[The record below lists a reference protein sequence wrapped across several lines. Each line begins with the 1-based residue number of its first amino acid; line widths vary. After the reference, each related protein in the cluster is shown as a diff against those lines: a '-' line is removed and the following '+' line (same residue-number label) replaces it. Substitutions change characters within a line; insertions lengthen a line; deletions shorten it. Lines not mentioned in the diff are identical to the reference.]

1 MSLLE
6 IGCRTAKAEQ
16 SSGFKPISL
25 AVLHS
30 VVLSRLVA
38 VDDTGTQKLFGTVGA
53 VVLGHRGVAQL
64 RHLLVYDKK
73 KAPIVKLPIVPD
85 MVCTLEAEGGVR
97 IYDDMQQSWIAHFRS
112 SEDWEGLA
120 RALALA
126 RSVAARAME
135 GSSRCVMVQ
144 DVALGEVESSAHLQ
158 DGDLVVLAYTLW
170 AEVPGMPGQL
180 GPAVHATEGLEQG
193 VLGMSKG
200 GCRFLVVPAHLGYG
214 FQPSR
219 PSQVPAGAA
228 LFYDVTVLKIKKQP
242 PMQALLQQRSQSS
255 SSLVSLAAATSPLL
269 HLDAAETKESL
280 FGSGAY
286 TTAMGES
293 KGRKSS
299 MPSDEPEL
307 EDVGEQG
314 DDKDLLMA
322 PRALLSRI
330 GGMVGSAPKLRLD
343 MRRSLDSPLAS
354 PHKEGEAQRRL
365 AALLI
370 DMQAERQGDAGS
382 DGNTE
387 PPEAAPPELLDAP
400 HLGGAEAGHA
410 MNGETASQA
419 AASSEVVQQA
429 GGAEQGTV
437 DELEDKAVS
446 NHATGRPGMADEADG
461 QARPDVAV
469 SSNGEQQSRQ
479 ESSGIGDV
487 WLEALSQ
494 PALSSSDGR
503 HGSLYENQEM
513 PVDSGILL
521 LPDPANPLGASS
533 AASGAATRPA
543 PTTSRDAPPL
553 GPAPADSVAADR
565 GQWEDPSGQGAPIVH
580 RSPLP
585 ARSQQALLEAIQGA
599 QLPLPQSN
607 SSSHIP
613 TFESYEVSNEVLRVT
628 DVMQQKVMA
637 ASLEDLTRM
646 MRQHTGVLNDHRGL
660 DKPSPRALAALER
673 AEAAV
678 DVEDDEGCDGLVD
691 MVALMLAENR
701 ELKRRLSSSREV
713 TSSLKSISVPGAAA
727 LRPPEVTQQELVD
740 ASAARLAE
748 AIELGEERQRAA
760 LAASQALEVGLRQ
773 ELSEARAEVQHA
785 RAALMQ
791 RQASETIQRLHH
803 EASLEKQQD
812 AATASGAMDSR
823 QGADDVD
830 HSRSSLEKP
839 KSAVG
844 GQWMG
849 TQNRSSYFEMRK
861 EEADQ
866 EAAQAGEDEQYKQDS
881 VAQWLTAGG
890 GGSEG
895 GAETPIAAEGAADA
909 SERLRRSETDAAV
922 AAEVR
927 AREDMLR
934 LLKHVLGKLYIELKD
949 DLETYSSLSKA
960 QVVGLVKCK
969 LRAATKDVQAAVD
982 GRLEELSSMETGS
995 PRSGLHG
1002 DSGT

>member
-1 MSLLE
+1 
-6 IGCRTAKAEQ
+6 
-16 SSGFKPISL
+16 
-25 AVLHS
+25 
-30 VVLSRLVA
+30 
-38 VDDTGTQKLFGTVGA
+38 
-53 VVLGHRGVAQL
+53 
-64 RHLLVYDKK
+64 
-73 KAPIVKLPIVPD
+73 
-85 MVCTLEAEGGVR
+85 
-97 IYDDMQQSWIAHFRS
+97 MQQSWIAHFRS

-126 RSVAARAME
+126 RSVAGRAME

-144 DVALGEVESSAHLQ
+144 DVSLGEVESSAHLQ

-180 GPAVHATEGLEQG
+180 GPAVHATEGKGIKVQLGSKKAPPGLEQG

-219 PSQVPAGAA
+219 PSQVHKSSSRRCAILRRYRPEDKEAAADAGTAAGAA
-228 LFYDVTVLKIKKQP
+228 LVFVL
-242 PMQALLQQRSQSS
+242 
-255 SSLVSLAAATSPLL
+255 SLVSLVAATSLCL

-280 FGSGAY
+280 FGTGAY

-299 MPSDEPEL
+299 IPSDKPEL
-307 EDVGEQG
+307 EDDGEQG

-322 PRALLSRI
+322 RRALLSRI
-330 GGMVGSAPKLRLD
+330 GGTVGSAPKLRLD
-343 MRRSLDSPLAS
+343 VRRSLDSPLAS

-370 DMQAERQGDAGS
+370 DMQAERQGDAGD

-400 HLGGAEAGHA
+400 HLGGAEAGHK

-419 AASSEVVQQA
+419 AASTEVKQQA
-429 GGAEQGTV
+429 GGTEQDMM
-437 DELEDKAVS
+437 DELEDKALS
-446 NHATGRPGMADEADG
+446 DHATGRTGMADEVDG
-461 QARPDVAV
+461 QAPPEVAV
-469 SSNGEQQSRQ
+469 SSNGEQRSRQ

-487 WLEALSQ
+487 WLQASSQ

-521 LPDPANPLGASS
+521 LLDPANPLGASFAVS
-533 AASGAATRPA
+533 AAATSPA
-543 PTTSRDAPPL
+543 PTTSRGAPPV
-553 GPAPADSVAADR
+553 GPAPADAVAADG
-565 GQWEDPSGQGAPIVH
+565 GQWEDPSRQGAPIGL

-585 ARSQQALLEAIQGA
+585 AHSQQALLEAIQGA
-599 QLPLPQSN
+599 Q
-607 SSSHIP
+607 
-613 TFESYEVSNEVLRVT
+613 
-628 DVMQQKVMA
+628 KVMA
-637 ASLEDLTRM
+637 ANLEDLTRM
-646 MRQHTGVLNDHRGL
+646 MRQHTGVRNDHLGL
-660 DKPSPRALAALER
+660 DNPSPRALAALER

-678 DVEDDEGCDGLVD
+678 DVEDDGGCDGLVD

-701 ELKRRLSSSREV
+701 ELRRRLSSSREG
-713 TSSLKSISVPGAAA
+713 TSSLKSGSITGAAA
-727 LRPPEVTQQELVD
+727 LRPPEGAVTFSITQQALVD

-895 GAETPIAAEGAADA
+895 GAETPVAAEGAADA
-909 SERLRRSETDAAV
+909 SERLRRSESDAAV

-982 GRLEELSSMETGS
+982 ERLEELSSMETGS

>member
-1 MSLLE
+1 
-6 IGCRTAKAEQ
+6 
-16 SSGFKPISL
+16 
-25 AVLHS
+25 
-30 VVLSRLVA
+30 
-38 VDDTGTQKLFGTVGA
+38 
-53 VVLGHRGVAQL
+53 
-64 RHLLVYDKK
+64 
-73 KAPIVKLPIVPD
+73 

-97 IYDDMQQSWIAHFRS
+97 IRDDMQQSWIAHFRS

-135 GSSRCVMVQ
+135 GSSRCVVVQ
-144 DVALGEVESSAHLQ
+144 DVSLGEVESSAHLRN
-158 DGDLVVLAYTLW
+158 GDLVVLAYTLW
-170 AEVPGMPGQL
+170 AEVPGLPGQL

-200 GCRFLVVPAHLGYG
+200 SCRFLVVPAHLGYG

-242 PMQALLQQRSQSS
+242 PMQALLREQRSQSS
-255 SSLVSLAAATSPLL
+255 SSLVSLAVATSPRL

-293 KGRKSS
+293 KGLKSS

-307 EDVGEQG
+307 EDDGEQG
-314 DDKDLLMA
+314 DDKDLLVA
-322 PRALLSRI
+322 RRALLSRI

-343 MRRSLDSPLAS
+343 VRRSLDSPLAS
-354 PHKEGEAQRRL
+354 PRKEGEAQRRL
-365 AALLI
+365 AALLT
-370 DMQAERQGDAGS
+370 DMQAERQGDVGD
-382 DGNTE
+382 DGNAE
-387 PPEAAPPELLDAP
+387 PPEAASSELLDAP
-400 HLGGAEAGHA
+400 QLGVAEVTHE
-410 MNGETASQA
+410 MNGETASVDLDLQVKSVGHPKAASNVANTASQA
-419 AASSEVVQQA
+419 AASSEAVRQA
-429 GGAEQGTV
+429 CGTEQDAM
-437 DELEDKAVS
+437 DELEDKALSDHV
-446 NHATGRPGMADEADG
+446 TGRTGMADEVDG
-461 QARPDVAV
+461 QAPPDVAV
-469 SSNGEQQSRQ
+469 SSNGEQQARQ
-479 ESSGIGDV
+479 ESSGVGEV
-487 WLEALSQ
+487 WLQASSQ

-503 HGSLYENQEM
+503 HSSLYEHQEV
-513 PVDSGILL
+513 PVDSGML

-543 PTTSRDAPPL
+543 PTISRDAAPVV
-553 GPAPADSVAADR
+553 PALADTMATDG

-580 RSPLP
+580 RSPML
-585 ARSQQALLEAIQGA
+585 ARNQQAILAAIQGA
-599 QLPLPQSN
+599 Q
-607 SSSHIP
+607 
-613 TFESYEVSNEVLRVT
+613 
-628 DVMQQKVMA
+628 KAMA

-646 MRQHTGVLNDHRGL
+646 MRQHTGVRNDHGGL

-673 AEAAV
+673 TEAAV
-678 DVEDDEGCDGLVD
+678 DVEDDDGCNGLVD

-701 ELKRRLSSSREV
+701 ELKRRLSSSREG
-713 TSSLKSISVPGAAA
+713 TSSLKSSSVLGAAT
-727 LRPPEVTQQELVD
+727 LRPPEGAVTFSSTNTLETLITQQDLMD

-773 ELSEARAEVQHA
+773 ELSEARAEVQQA

-803 EASLEKQQD
+803 EASLERQQQD
-812 AATASGAMDSR
+812 VATASGATDIR

-839 KSAVG
+839 KPAVG

-861 EEADQ
+861 EEADK

-895 GAETPIAAEGAADA
+895 GAETPSGAEGAADA
-909 SERLRRSETDAAV
+909 SDRLRRSETDAAV

-982 GRLEELSSMETGS
+982 ERLEELSSMETGS
-995 PRSGLHG
+995 PRSGPHG